1 MEGKLQPVVDALMA
15 HHQAEQLKAESHQA
29 A

>member
-1 MEGKLQPVVDALMA
+1 MVGKLQPVVDALIT
-15 HHQAEQLKAESHQA
+15 HFNSERLKAEAETA